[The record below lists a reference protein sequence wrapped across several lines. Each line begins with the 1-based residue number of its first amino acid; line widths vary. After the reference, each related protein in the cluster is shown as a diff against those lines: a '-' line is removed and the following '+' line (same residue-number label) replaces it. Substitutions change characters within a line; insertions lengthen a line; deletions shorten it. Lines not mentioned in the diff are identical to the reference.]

1 VRPRVNFL
9 GLFLA
14 HRRELLSYATQI
26 VGDHTRAEDVV
37 QDAYLRLAGMTAGKF
52 IDAPIGYLYR
62 IVRNLA
68 IDGRR
73 REQRDARYFVAGT
86 DKADKIAADHPS
98 PEAAAADREDMR
110 RLAAALA
117 ELPERTR
124 IALEMHRLGGCTLQT
139 IAAHLGISI
148 GLAHALVIDGIEHC
162 RTRLC
167 RPDKAP

>member
-1 VRPRVNFL
+1 MQPRVNFL

-14 HRRELLSYATQI
+14 HRHELLSYATRI
-26 VGDHTRAEDVV
+26 VGDHARAEDVV
-37 QDAYLRLAGMTAGKF
+37 QDTYLRLANMTAGKF
-52 IDAPIGYLYR
+52 VDAPVGYLYR

-73 REQRDARYFVAGT
+73 RERREARHFVADGE
-86 DKADKIAADHPS
+86 KADEIAADHPS
-98 PEAAAADREDMR
+98 PEATASDREDMR

-124 IALEMHRLGGCTLQT
+124 VAVEMHRFGGCTLQT
-139 IAAHLGISI
+139 IATHLGISI
-148 GLAHALVIDGIEHC
+148 GLAHALVIDGLEHC

-167 RPDKAP
+167 RPNSAQ